1 MSVFVLVPLDTTGV
15 LSQFEEFEVLLELS
29 MSGQSEYGEKTKK
42 KPNLKTLKTL

>member
-29 MSGQSEYGEKTKK
+29 MSGQSVMEGKLKK
-42 KPNLKTLKTL
+42 SQT